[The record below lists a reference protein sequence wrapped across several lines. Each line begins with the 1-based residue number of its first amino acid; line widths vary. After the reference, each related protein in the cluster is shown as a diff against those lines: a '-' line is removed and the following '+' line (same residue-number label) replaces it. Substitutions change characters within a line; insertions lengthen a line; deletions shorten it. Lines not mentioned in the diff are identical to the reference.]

1 MTLLAG
7 SAESTQDN
15 SASEQ
20 GSVSTP
26 ATETKTWRDALPEE
40 FRNDASLANF
50 KNVDDLA
57 KSFIHAQKLIGKDKV
72 VVPTSS
78 STPEE
83 WNSFY
88 KKVGMPEPD
97 KYAVDGLGDDEASA
111 KLKDLFVKNNILPAQ
126 AKNIME
132 FLASEFSGTEEDTSG
147 DYEAAIQAGIEDLK
161 ADWGEAFAPN
171 LQRAVAVVDMF
182 GGDEMK
188 EYLRET
194 GLGNDPNLIRL
205 FAKIGAQFSE
215 DSFKGTP
222 TQTISKQDALARIN
236 ALYADRQ
243 GPLLNSRDPRH
254 ADALAEVEKLS
265 AIINS

>member
-7 SAESTQDN
+7 SAESPQDN
-15 SASEQ
+15 SASGQ
-20 GSVSTP
+20 GSVNQP

-72 VVPTSS
+72 AVPTTS

-83 WNSFY
+83 WNAFY
-88 KKVGMPEPD
+88 KKVGMPEAD
-97 KYAVDGLGDDEASA
+97 KYAVEGLADDEAST
-111 KLKDLFVKNNILPAQ
+111 KLKELFVKNNILPAQ

-132 FLASEFSGTEEDTSG
+132 FLASEFSATEEDTSG
-147 DYEAAIQAGIEDLK
+147 EYEAAIQAGIEDLK
-161 ADWGEAFAPN
+161 ADWGEAFKPN

-182 GGDEMK
+182 GGEEIK
-188 EYLRET
+188 AYLSET

-222 TQTISKQDALARIN
+222 TQTVSKQDALSRIN

-243 GPLLNSRDPRH
+243 GPLLNNRDPRH
-254 ADALAEVEKLS
+254 AEALAEVEKLS